1 MILQLLSGQMGILGF
16 IILSLSL
23 VFAVSFHEFA
33 HAWAAEKLGDNTPRL
48 FGRLTL
54 NPLAHLDPLGTLM
67 ILVSGFGWGKPTPIN
82 PFNME
87 NPMRDS
93 ALVSLA
99 GPASNILLA
108 LVFSLPLKLGLFWA
122 PLLIPAIILNV
133 SLAVFNLIPIYPL
146 DGFKIVG
153 GVLPPQFSLLWQRT
167 AQYGFI
173 LILVLVFL
181 PLGNFSLISFFVR
194 PISQTILR
202 LVLGNYFSLF

>member
-1 MILQLLSGQMGILGF
+1 MGILGF
-16 IILSLSL
+16 FILLLSL

-33 HAWAAEKLGDNTPRL
+33 HALVADKLGDNTPRL

-82 PFNME
+82 PLNME
-87 NPMRDS
+87 NPLRDS

-99 GPASNILLA
+99 GPASNILMA
-108 LVFSLPLKLGLFWA
+108 LILSIPFKIGLFWA
-122 PLLIPAIILNV
+122 PILIPAIILNV

-146 DGFKIVG
+146 DGFKIVS
-153 GVLPPQFSLLWQRT
+153 GVLPNDLAFAWQKT

-181 PLGNFSLISFFVR
+181 PLGNFSLLYLFVQ
-194 PISQTILR
+194 PLSQTILKII
-202 LVLGNYFSLF
+202 LGQ